1 MTGRNLKIASLV
13 GLVILLT
20 ASVGAAQAVHRVKAF
35 VPFEFRVDDTLYPA
49 GEYVVTYPLKPVGDI
64 ALLTDSAG
72 KGLQLI
78 GARRCDRSAKTDE
91 AYLLFRG
98 YGQEHFLV
106 QIGGVGLGPNLELGV
121 SRSEREV
128 IRSLAHLKD
137 GKKAKGVLVAA
148 R

>member
-1 MTGRNLKIASLV
+1 MTGRSIKVAALV
-13 GLVILLT
+13 GLVMLVS
-20 ASVGAAQAVHRVKAF
+20 ASFGAAQAVHRVKAF

-49 GEYVVTYPLKPVGDI
+49 GEYGVTYPLKPVGDI
-64 ALLTDSAG
+64 ALLTDSEG
-72 KGLQLI
+72 RGLQLL
-78 GARRCDRSAKTDE
+78 GARRCERSAKTDE

-98 YGQEHFLV
+98 YGRDHFLV
-106 QIGGVGLGPNLELGV
+106 QIGSVGLGPNLELGM

-128 IRSLAHLKD
+128 VKSLAHLKD